1 MRDSESGLSTSAER
15 PDRIAVT
22 AWPPELRVLILGV
35 AFVNAFGI
43 TWGLPNATGDWAI
56 DSIAP
61 FGPLRY
67 AQQMLDGGHWW
78 SKYPPLHFTLLA
90 IVYAPY
96 AVFLAV
102 TGGLDTG
109 AGAFADPAVSVT
121 LFTLAAR
128 LVSAVMGVGA
138 AVVAYRIGVEL
149 AGRRAG
155 FLAGVL
161 FAGSPL
167 AVYYAAA
174 ANLEMPYLFWSSL
187 ALLMLVRIAR
197 GAPRATYVRCGVF
210 AAAAIAT
217 KDQAYGLFLLLPI
230 PIVLLHTRARGG
242 QGFRDPR
249 LIAGAGAAVLT
260 YLVAANVVI
269 DFRGWLAHLYYITH
283 DGSQPYQ
290 MYPATLDGYARL
302 AAHVAGLV
310 LWTATPPMLVL
321 AVLGWVAMRR
331 RARPGAALLVA
342 AVASYL
348 LTFVAPI
355 LYVFPRFVLP
365 LVFVLAILGGVGGAA
380 IWRRGG
386 VAARAAVAATVAVV
400 ALYGTSMNLGL
411 VWDSRYAAESWLAKH
426 VEPGAVVG
434 TNGEGVYLPRVPT
447 SLRTVP
453 VDVTEDGLRYDGPA
467 PDYLVLSEAYYARYL
482 RRAAVRP
489 VFVGLLQGDGG
500 YERVATFHRSHLPA
514 TDLIPGLNP
523 RIVVMRR
530 VGGSV
535 GDGPG
540 RDLELPERGLDA
552 EHEVVEVG
560 NEVPVGDEAPAELP
574 GVAEERD
581 TESLVREQREHG
593 IALAE
598 LGAEQIERNLRSG
611 HVRHHEVERP

>member
-1 MRDSESGLSTSAER
+1 MKSVESSGPASVPVHR
-15 PDRIAVT
+15 PPRLGWPRELWALIAGVT
-22 AWPPELRVLILGV
+22 L
-35 AFVNAFGI
+35 VNAFGI

-90 IVYAPY
+90 LVYSPY
-96 AVFLAV
+96 AAFLAV
-102 TGGLDTG
+102 TGALDAG
-109 AGAFADPAVSVT
+109 AGAFADPALSVT

-128 LVSAVMGVGA
+128 LVSAAMGVGTT
-138 AVVAYRIGVEL
+138 VVAYRIGVEL

-155 FLAGVL
+155 LLAGVL

-167 AVYYAAA
+167 AVYYATA

-197 GAPRATYVRCGVF
+197 GAPRATYVRCGMF

-217 KDQAYGLFLLLPI
+217 KDQAYGLFLLLPL
-230 PIVLLHTRARGG
+230 PLLALHARARGG
-242 QGFRDPR
+242 EGFRDPR

-283 DGSQPYQ
+283 DGSRPYQ
-290 MYPATLDGYARL
+290 MYPATLAGYARL
-302 AAHVAGLV
+302 SAHVAGLV
-310 LWTATPPMLVL
+310 LWTATPPMLAL
-321 AVLGWVAMRR
+321 AVVGWVALRRGVRR
-331 RARPGAALLVA
+331 RAALLVA

-348 LTFVAPI
+348 LTFVGPI

-365 LVFVLAILGGVGGAA
+365 VVFVVAILGGVGGAA
-380 IWRRGG
+380 IWNRGRTL
-386 VAARAAVAATVAVV
+386 ARAAVAVTVAVV

-411 VWDSRYAAESWLAKH
+411 VWDSRYAAESWLASH
-426 VEPGAVVG
+426 VPPGALVG
-434 TNGEGVYLPRVPT
+434 TNGEGVYLPRVPAA
-447 SLRTVP
+447 LRTVA
-453 VDVTEDGLRYDGPA
+453 VDVTQAGLRYDGPA
-467 PDYLVLSEAYYARYL
+467 PEYLVLSDAYYARYL

-489 VFVGLLQGDGG
+489 VFLELLQGDGG
-500 YERVATFHRSHLPA
+500 YERVATFHRSDLPA

-530 VGGSV
+530 VPGSG

-540 RDLELPERGLDA
+540 GDLELLEGGFDP

-560 NEVPVGDEAPAELP
+560 DEVPVGDEAPAELP
-574 GVAEERD
+574 GVAEECDAER
-581 TESLVREQREHG
+581 LVREERQHG
-593 IALAE
+593 VALAE
-598 LGAEQIERNLRSG
+598 LRTE
-611 HVRHHEVERP
+611 